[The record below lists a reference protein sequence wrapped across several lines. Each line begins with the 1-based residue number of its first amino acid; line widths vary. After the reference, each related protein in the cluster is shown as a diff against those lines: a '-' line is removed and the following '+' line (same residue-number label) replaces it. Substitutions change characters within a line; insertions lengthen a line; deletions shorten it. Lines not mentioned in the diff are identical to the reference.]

1 MKDRKKKTAQEE
13 AVATPVPVKPRNEW
27 VHCSKCGA
35 ALKAGNGN
43 SAYICPVCGT
53 LFRLRMGTKIVQNM
67 PVKEK
72 QIHFTLTEKAAKS
85 IVKNEAKAQRKAKT
99 MSPRRLRRQQKKLQ
113 RALETLLAQN
123 LSLKDYTENEVFVI
137 DVADNGVL
145 SITKT
150 KEATT
155 QE

>member
-1 MKDRKKKTAQEE
+1 M
-13 AVATPVPVKPRNEW
+13 
-27 VHCSKCGA
+27 
-35 ALKAGNGN
+35 
-43 SAYICPVCGT
+43 
-53 LFRLRMGTKIVQNM
+53 
-67 PVKEK
+67 
-72 QIHFTLTEKAAKS
+72 
-85 IVKNEAKAQRKAKT
+85 
-99 MSPRRLRRQQKKLQ
+99 RRQQKKLQ